1 LIFVI
6 LFAFRL
12 FCPKIKQQVGDMW
25 KVQYGSII
33 IIIIII
39 TDLYSSF
46 RSGDTEAFDA
56 AQEV

>member
-33 IIIIII
+33 IIII